1 MGVLQRL
8 AITYFFT
15 SLLHLAFDKL
25 FFIRKK
31 NNLLEKDNGKR
42 VLKENLI
49 TKSNYYCLSNNQ
61 LGISKKYLQ
70 YINYGLI
77 VQIFVIFIF
86 ISIYILF
93 AYCFNV
99 PDCGR
104 GKIDKKCFAGSYI
117 DRIIFGGNHL
127 WVRDEYDPE
136 GLVSSLTATYPFF
149 IGLPPDLDTRATTL

>member
-77 VQIFVIFIF
+77 VQIFVIFILRYIKNLKNEIF
-86 ISIYILF
+86 SLNKYFKENGIY
-93 AYCFNV
+93 FNHSGINN
-99 PDCGR
+99 DIN
-104 GKIDKKCFAGSYI
+104 KS
-117 DRIIFGGNHL
+117 N
-127 WVRDEYDPE
+127 
-136 GLVSSLTATYPFF
+136 
-149 IGLPPDLDTRATTL
+149 